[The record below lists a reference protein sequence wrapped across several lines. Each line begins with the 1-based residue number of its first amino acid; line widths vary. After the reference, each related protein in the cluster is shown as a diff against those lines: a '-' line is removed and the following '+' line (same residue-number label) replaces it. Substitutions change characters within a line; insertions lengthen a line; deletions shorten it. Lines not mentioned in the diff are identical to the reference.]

1 MAGESEAM
9 SVKPLMSG
17 RRSSH
22 IGRRMMKAAVFVAGG
37 RLLLRMMSLI
47 SLMVLARL
55 LTPADYGIAALA
67 VTAIGLLQTLSDIK
81 IGQALIG
88 TDEVTPAH
96 LDTAFTLG
104 LLRGL
109 LVAVALGA
117 GAGMFA
123 RFMNQPALTDVLRV
137 LAVVAIIDGFK
148 NPAFLLYRR
157 DIDFSREVHRQVVAT
172 VLSAL
177 VTIAAAF
184 ALRSYWAIVIGMI
197 TLRLVEGA
205 LTYWRV
211 SYVPKLGLSRWRDF
225 TNFGLWLTFVGICEY
240 VGQTAPQLVIGKLLG
255 SVPLGVYSVGRD
267 ISSIATR
274 ELAHPLMAVIFPG
287 FSTIGRDDARLRI
300 AYREV
305 QSTIFGLTFPI
316 GLGCAMLA
324 GEFILIL
331 AGTKW
336 LGAVPVVQ
344 VLAPL
349 LALAMINAGTDSL
362 AVTKG
367 KSQQLAWR
375 AFLLAAISY
384 PLLLTGGSLR
394 GFEGVLMA
402 LGLRMSMMITVSAW
416 FSSRLAGDS
425 LLSPIAACWRS
436 FVAGGAMCLA
446 LALAKPPLDPDASTL
461 EALLHTLPLVA
472 LGAAVYAGTHALLWL
487 VAGRPRGFEAR
498 LIELV
503 QMTLRR

>member
-1 MAGESEAM
+1 M
-9 SVKPLMSG
+9 SVNPLMSG

-22 IGRRMMKAAVFVAGG
+22 IGRRMMKAAIFVAGG
-37 RLLLRMMSLI
+37 RLLLRLMSLL

-67 VTAIGLLQTLSDIK
+67 ITAIGLLQTFSDIR
-81 IGQALIG
+81 IGQALVG

-109 LVAVALGA
+109 LVAVVLGA
-117 GAGMFA
+117 GASVFA
-123 RFMNQPALTDVLRV
+123 GFMNQPALTDVLRV
-137 LAVVAIIDGFK
+137 LAVVAVIDGFK

-157 DIDFSREVHRQVVAT
+157 DIDFSREVNRQAVAT
-172 VLSAL
+172 VFSVL
-177 VTIAAAF
+177 VTIGAAF
-184 ALRSYWAIVIGMI
+184 LLRSYWAIVLGTIA
-197 TLRLVEGA
+197 LRLAEGA

-211 SYVPKLGLSRWRDF
+211 SYVPRLGLSRWREF
-225 TNFGLWLTFVGICEY
+225 TSFGVWLTFIGICEY
-240 VGQTAPQLVIGKLLG
+240 IGQTAPQLVIGKMLG
-255 SVPLGVYSVGRD
+255 SVPLGIYSVGRD
-267 ISSIATR
+267 ISTIATR
-274 ELAHPLMAVIFPG
+274 ELAYPLMAIIFPG
-287 FSTIGRDDARLRI
+287 FSTIGQDEARLRI

-305 QSTIFGLTFPI
+305 QSTIFGLALPV

-331 AGTKW
+331 AGAKW

-349 LALAMINAGTDSL
+349 LALAMINAGTESL

-367 KSQQLAWR
+367 KSHQLAWR
-375 AFLLAAISY
+375 AFALAAVSY
-384 PLLLTGGSLR
+384 PLLLAGERLA
-394 GFEGVLMA
+394 GFEGVLVA
-402 LGLRMSMMITVSAW
+402 LGIRMLTMITIAAW

-425 LLSPIAACWRS
+425 LLSPLAACWRS

-446 LALAKPPLDPDASTL
+446 LLLATPPLDAQAPTF
-461 EALLHTLPLVA
+461 EVLLRTLPLVA
-472 LGAAVYAGTHALLWL
+472 LGAAVYATTHALLWFA
-487 VAGRPRGFEAR
+487 AGRPRGFEAR
-498 LIELV
+498 LLDLIR
-503 QMTLRR
+503 MARRR